1 MKKAVLP
8 TLVVI
13 LLVVLIFVVLY
24 LYKSN
29 DKTENTNNVNNQ
41 TNTSNLIDEPDEPE
55 NTFILKVNSSSWS
68 GLAEEYE
75 PEIIETEYDTI
86 LDEEYTIG
94 NGSLALTFTIEEINE
109 DNIVIRTTEVFSD
122 SEDGIDLNTKK
133 KKFTVYLDEELK
145 LETPTMD
152 AGNTYYLTLLNK
164 ESKDDNNLENL
175 EIEYKTGGGFGT
187 KSDTALV
194 TININSDKVVLS
206 YQDISKEL
214 PLDEEKYTELVD
226 LINEKFYDIDEDA
239 DSNEDIL
246 DGSLSY
252 ITVTNED
259 GESYEVGGYM
269 PQDSDYKKIESKI
282 YKIVDSKTISD
293 FRNNELKE
301 YFENN

>member
-175 EIEYKTGGGFGT
+175 EIEFRLRRTEQQNYKDDAMEQAHTLLERIA
-187 KSDTALV
+187 KSKQAIQDH
-194 TININSDKVVLS
+194 INNTE
-206 YQDISKEL
+206 ISI
-214 PLDEEKYTELVD
+214 ELVRD
-226 LINEKFYDIDEDA
+226 ENYYFESFYDVFIKDFNDIKSNID
-239 DSNEDIL
+239 
-246 DGSLSY
+246 
-252 ITVTNED
+252 
-259 GESYEVGGYM
+259 
-269 PQDSDYKKIESKI
+269 
-282 YKIVDSKTISD
+282 
-293 FRNNELKE
+293 
-301 YFENN
+301 YFMK